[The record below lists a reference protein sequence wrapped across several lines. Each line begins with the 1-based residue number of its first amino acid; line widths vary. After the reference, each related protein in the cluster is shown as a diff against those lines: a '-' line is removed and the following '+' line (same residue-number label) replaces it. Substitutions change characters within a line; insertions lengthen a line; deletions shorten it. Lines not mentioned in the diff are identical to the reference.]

1 MKQKKKLGMN
11 ALMNMI
17 KSVMSM
23 LFPLITFPYASRI
36 LSVEN
41 IGKVNYA
48 CSVVSYFSLFAM
60 LGIPVY
66 ATREG
71 ARIRENK
78 KKLNS
83 FVSEVFTLN
92 ILSMILSL
100 AAIILL
106 VCFTDIFNEYRIL
119 LIIYA
124 LQIPL
129 TVIGTDWIN
138 SIFEDYFYITV
149 RTLLFQLF
157 GLILIFCFVRD
168 QGDYNK
174 YALCL
179 VVTSYG
185 AGILN
190 AFYTRKYCIKHITFN
205 RKMINHIKPILVLF
219 ATNLAALIY
228 TSADTT
234 MLGLM
239 TTDYNVGIYTTA
251 AKVYGIFKQLAFA
264 VVIVCLPRFSFIVA
278 NESRKKYERMANILF
293 KAVFTMAVPLATGIF
308 FLSRAIVEILSGKGF
323 LTAVYPLKILSV
335 AILFAIL
342 AYFVMQLILLP
353 NKKDSIILK
362 ATAISCIF
370 NIIANCILINQYA
383 ENAAAFTTVI
393 SELMVFIITWFAGRK
408 LIKIELGIRNT
419 ISVIIANVLMGS
431 FLYWIDS
438 LEMNAVCTL
447 LVGFLLGSAMYLSM
461 LFVMKNEVAIKG
473 FAIVKTN
480 LRRKNNSGS
489 MHY

>member
-17 KSVMSM
+17 KSVVSM
-23 LFPLITFPYASRI
+23 LFPLIIFPYVSRI

-48 CSVVSYFSLFAM
+48 SSVVSYFALFAM

-78 KKLNS
+78 TKLNS

-92 ILSMILSL
+92 VLAAILSL
-100 AAIILL
+100 VALILL
-106 VCFTDIFNEYRIL
+106 VRFSDSFNDYKIL
-119 LIIYA
+119 LMIYV

-149 RTLLFQLF
+149 RTLLFQLI
-157 GLILIFCFVRD
+157 GLILIFCFVRN

-190 AFYTRKYCIKHITFN
+190 AFHTRKYCRKQIIFN
-205 RKMINHIKPILVLF
+205 RKIIEHIKPIVVLF

-278 NESRKKYERMANILF
+278 NESREQYERMANILF
-293 KAVFTMAVPLATGIF
+293 KVVFTLAVPLATGIF
-308 FLSRAIVEILSGKGF
+308 FLSRAIVEILSGKEF
-323 LTAVYPLKILSV
+323 LTAVYPLKLLSV

-362 ATAISCIF
+362 ATAVSGIF
-370 NIIANCILINQYA
+370 NIVANYFLIMQYA

-408 LIKIELGIRNT
+408 LIKLELGIKNT
-419 ISVIIANVLMGS
+419 ISVIIASILMGS
-431 FLYWIDS
+431 ILYWINS
-438 LEMNAVCTL
+438 IKMNAIGTL
-447 LVGFLLGSAMYLSM
+447 LAGFILGTIIYLLM
-461 LFVMKNEVAIKG
+461 LIVMKNEVAIKG
-473 FAIVKTN
+473 LAKVKAILK
-480 LRRKNNSGS
+480 RKSNT
-489 MHY
+489 